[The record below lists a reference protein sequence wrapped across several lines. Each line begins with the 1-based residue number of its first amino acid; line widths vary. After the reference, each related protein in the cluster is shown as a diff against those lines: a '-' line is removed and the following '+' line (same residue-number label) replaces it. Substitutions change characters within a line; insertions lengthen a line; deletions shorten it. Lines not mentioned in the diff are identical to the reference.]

1 MMFPFKVTVQFN
13 WGLRPHR
20 HNDVCFVCPC
30 NPQCTPLNTAYALFN
45 SLLLLLCFNNLFAS
59 AFLLFLKFLPVNY
72 RLGLIFS
79 PFHSMEVVGRNY
91 CLFKYILKYWPCMA
105 WGSSSCWLT
114 TEETEC
120 CCSCVLLLCQR
131 KVQREGR
138 PNVRRPNFLFPIMVS
153 APSRVGTWRKNLV
166 SVSSNSLWKGTEHRR
181 IMSICY

>member
-45 SLLLLLCFNNLFAS
+45 SLFLLLCFNNLFAS

-91 CLFKYILKYWPCMA
+91 CLFKYILKYWPLHGMRFQQLLVDHR
-105 WGSSSCWLT
+105 GNR
-114 TEETEC
+114 
-120 CCSCVLLLCQR
+120 VLLFLCAPPLSE
-131 KVQREGR
+131 KGSKGR
-138 PNVRRPNFLFPIMVS
+138 QTERAEAKLPFPHHGFRTFQSWNMKEKLGLCFIKQFME
-153 APSRVGTWRKNLV
+153 RN
-166 SVSSNSLWKGTEHRR
+166 
-181 IMSICY
+181 